1 MFRSPP
7 CRLLCGF
14 ARNGIF
20 RECCKHRELF
30 SFFLLYIVYHLL
42 YNKDMET
49 IATNIRID
57 RQLKE
62 QSSEILE
69 GLGLSLSGAINMF
82 LRQVILQDGI
92 PFKVEYPKPS
102 RSLRKAIKEGEKLA
116 NDPNAKGYKNFQELL
131 DELGIKE

>member
-1 MFRSPP
+1 
-7 CRLLCGF
+7 
-14 ARNGIF
+14 
-20 RECCKHRELF
+20 
-30 SFFLLYIVYHLL
+30 
-42 YNKDMET
+42 MET

-116 NDPNAKGYKNFQELL
+116 NAPNARGYKNFQELL

>member
-1 MFRSPP
+1 
-7 CRLLCGF
+7 
-14 ARNGIF
+14 
-20 RECCKHRELF
+20 
-30 SFFLLYIVYHLL
+30 
-42 YNKDMET
+42 MET

-69 GLGLSLSGAINMF
+69 GLGLSLSDAINMF